1 MVIPMGSLTFIG
13 MGLYDEKGI
22 SLRGLEAARSAH
34 AVMLEGYTNLMPGLK
49 PEALEAL
56 IGRKPVILGR
66 KAVEDGRAIL
76 SAAEAHDV
84 AFLVAGDPFIATTH
98 VDLRMRAARRGI
110 RVEVVNAPSIISV
123 APGAAGLQNYKFG
136 KSATIT
142 FPPPHSDVPYA
153 TLLMN
158 RAAGLHT
165 LFFLDLRVEEGRF
178 MTINEAIGL
187 LLEAEARRGEGAF
200 GTGALTVG
208 IARAG
213 GPEQLVRAGTAESL
227 LKADFGKPPH
237 ALIVPGR
244 LHFMEA
250 DALVAF
256 AGADEKLVRGNE

>member
-1 MVIPMGSLTFIG
+1 MGSLTFIG

-34 AVMLEGYTNLMPGLK
+34 TVMLEGYTNLMPGLRLD
-49 PEALEAL
+49 ALEAL
-56 IGRKPVILGR
+56 LGKTPLLLSR
-66 KAVEDGRAIL
+66 GAVEEGGEIL
-76 SAAEAHDV
+76 RAAEERDV

-98 VDLRMRAARRGI
+98 VDLRLRAARRGI

-142 FPPPHSDVPYA
+142 FPPPQSDVPYD
-153 TLLMN
+153 TLKMN

-165 LFFLDLRVEEGRF
+165 LFFLDLRAEEGRF
-178 MTINEAIGL
+178 MTANEGL
-187 LLEAEARRGEGAF
+187 LLLLDAERRRGEGAF
-200 GTGALTVG
+200 APGTLSVA

-213 GPEQLVRAGTAESL
+213 GPEQLVRAGTAEALSGEDL
-227 LKADFGKPPH
+227 GKPPH
-237 ALIVPGR
+237 ALIIPGR
-244 LHFMEA
+244 LHFMES

-256 AGADEKLVRGNE
+256 AGADRALVRGCE